1 MVHTTQNKYRDA
13 GVSPVVGVMLML
25 VVVIII
31 AAVVSAFAG
40 GLTSPEQKAPQISAQ
55 CKIING
61 GTWQNSMFDLAITGT
76 SDPVPTKDV
85 ELVTSWK
92 AADGTKGGVRVTGPN
107 VSASSFANTHFSDN
121 KYHGP
126 EGYGP
131 GVNQSAVMSHFPDQM
146 YGNYTLM
153 IGTRMHSSPAGM
165 SAGYGVSPSTR
176 FQYSDGGVYRYDTDM
191 DGMQAVLGREWYH
204 LRTGDIV
211 SVRLIHTPS
220 GKMIFSQDVNVV
232 S

>member
-1 MVHTTQNKYRDA
+1 MEKMVQKPNEPA
-13 GVSPVVGVMLML
+13 VSPVVGVMLML

-40 GLTSPEQKAPQISAQ
+40 GITTTEQKAPQISAD

-61 GTWQNSMFDLAITGT
+61 GTWQTSMFDLAITGT
-76 SDPVPTKDV
+76 SEPVPTRDV
-85 ELVTSWK
+85 ELITSWK
-92 AADGTKGGVRVTGPN
+92 AADGIKGGVRVTGPN
-107 VSASSFANTHFSDN
+107 VSAGSFANTHFGTDN
-121 KYHGP
+121 NYHGP

-131 GVNQSAVMSHFPDQM
+131 GVNQSKPMGHLIDQM

-176 FQYSDGGVYRYDTDM
+176 FQYTSGAVYDYATGM
-191 DGMQAVLGREWYH
+191 DGMQAILGREWWH

-211 SVRLIHTPS
+211 TVKLVHRPS
-220 GKMIFSQDVNVV
+220 GKVIFDQDVSVV

>member
-92 AADGTKGGVRVTGPN
+92 AADGTKGGVRVTMPL
-107 VSASSFANTHFSDN
+107 S
-121 KYHGP
+121 
-126 EGYGP
+126 
-131 GVNQSAVMSHFPDQM
+131 
-146 YGNYTLM
+146 
-153 IGTRMHSSPAGM
+153 
-165 SAGYGVSPSTR
+165 
-176 FQYSDGGVYRYDTDM
+176 
-191 DGMQAVLGREWYH
+191 
-204 LRTGDIV
+204 
-211 SVRLIHTPS
+211 
-220 GKMIFSQDVNVV
+220 
-232 S
+232 